1 MSTNDLTFSVLGET
15 IYDPLTINGSYV
27 TIAVTNYGDTD
38 LDELGF
44 FIVTATDIG
53 DVDFPADLP
62 PETDYEDLL
71 TWGTRTGLGLAAGGG
86 LYVSLP
92 QNAGTFTGY
101 VTRTA
106 GAKITNKIPF
116 QDIAAGATVEF
127 QIRFETPAGAPAR
140 RFFIDIKLE

>member
-38 LDELGF
+38 LEELGF
-44 FIVTATDIG
+44 YILAATDVG
-53 DVDFPADLP
+53 DVDFPADYP

-71 TWGTRTGLGLAAGGG
+71 TWGTRTFLTLAPAGGIY
-86 LYVSLP
+86 LSLP
-92 QNAGTFTGY
+92 QNDGTFTGY

-106 GAKITNKIPF
+106 GAKLTNKIPF
-116 QDIAAGATVEF
+116 QDIPAGGTVEF
-127 QIRFETPAGAPAR
+127 QIRFETPTGEPAR
-140 RFFIDIKLE
+140 RFFVDIKLE